1 MSTELDYYQALEV
14 DRNADGE
21 TIKKSYRKLAMKY
34 HPDRNAGDKEAEEK
48 FKYINEAYDVLK
60 DEQKKAAYDR
70 YGHSAFKQNA
80 GMGGGN
86 PYGGGFEFNFGTGGF
101 SDIFSDI
108 FSEFMGGGQQRSR
121 SYAQKGD
128 DLHQGVSISLEE
140 AFSGVEKEIKI
151 SKTETCS
158 NCHGHGTKDGK
169 EAPVCPHCHGTGKV
183 RVQRGFFIMED
194 TCAHCRGTGKAIKEP
209 CAKCQGKGTNTVH
222 KTLKIKIPAG
232 IDNGSR
238 IRITGEGN
246 AGLRG
251 GPSGDFY
258 VFVDVKKH
266 KLYERDGRNLFTEMP
281 ISMAHA
287 ALGQTIELPG
297 IDGEK
302 VELTVPSGTQHG
314 AQLKIKSKGMPQL
327 NSQTRGDLYIIA
339 KIEVPKKMTA
349 RQKELLEEFQSI
361 SNENAHPQEKSFMDK
376 VKEIFAKVS

>member
-1 MSTELDYYQALEV
+1 MEMDYYQALEV

-70 YGHSAFKQNA
+70 YGHKAYKQS
-80 GMGGGN
+80 GGSGGGN
-86 PYGGGFEFNFGTGGF
+86 PFGGGFEFNFGTGGF

-108 FSEFMGGGQQRSR
+108 FSEFMGNGQRGRSSAQR
-121 SYAQKGD
+121 GD

-140 AFSGVEKEIKI
+140 AYLGVEKEIKI
-151 SKTETCS
+151 NKTETCS
-158 NCHGHGTKDGK
+158 DCHGHGTKDGK
-169 EAPVCPHCHGTGKV
+169 EAPVCEHCHGNGKI
-183 RVQRGFFIMED
+183 RVQRGFFVMEEV
-194 TCAHCRGTGKAIKEP
+194 CPHCKGSGKNIKEACP
-209 CAKCQGKGTNTVH
+209 KCRGKGTTNIQ

-238 IRITGEGN
+238 IRITDEGN
-246 AGLRG
+246 AGTRG
-251 GPSGDFY
+251 GSNGDFY

-266 KLYERDGRNLFTEMP
+266 KLYERENKNLYTEMP
-281 ISMAHA
+281 VSMAHA
-287 ALGQTIELPG
+287 ALGQEIELPG

-302 VELTVPSGTQHG
+302 ISIEIPTGSQHG
-314 AQLKIKSKGMPQL
+314 SQIRIKNKGMPQL
-327 NSQTRGDLYIIA
+327 QSQNRGDLYIIL
-339 KIEVPKKMTA
+339 KVEVPKKMTV

-361 SNENAHPQEKSFMDK
+361 SDENSHPQEKSFMDK